1 MCFCVLGLQ
10 KYRRGYAKRVAWP
23 DAGVMHERFILSLID
38 TLGLPLSNHDH
49 VDLWWLRLCL
59 LRQYEPLES
68 ARGQDA
74 VDQHKHSIVMVV
86 FRRPVFEQ
94 PEWPSRIRESH
105 GWQRHH

>member
-1 MCFCVLGLQ
+1 
-10 KYRRGYAKRVAWP
+10 
-23 DAGVMHERFILSLID
+23 MHERFILSLID
-38 TLGLPLSNHDH
+38 TLGLPLANHDY

-68 ARGQDA
+68 GMWSRRGENT
-74 VDQHKHSIVMVV
+74 